1 MLSPLEVAKIHKFL
15 GYPLTT
21 GSQEPGMGWGVVD
34 KLQTAIPDMVANLI
48 PMGEELVREFITRLE
63 CIEKQLANQR
73 GDLAVLAV
81 GSVQLAGR
89 DGMSS
94 VEDEYRKWA
103 KKLSDTLAIPL
114 YRHSSYQREIGS
126 FSGRVIEQC

>member
-63 CIEKQLANQR
+63 CIEKQQQEAYAGQQ
-73 GDLAVLAV
+73 VV
-81 GSVQLAGR
+81 VAGR
-89 DGMSS
+89 VTMAGPQAIQALKLAYEHEQAKLADAIN
-94 VEDEYRKWA
+94 VPVYRNSA
-103 KKLSDTLAIPL
+103 YAGGAQPHPL
-114 YRHSSYQREIGS
+114 D
-126 FSGRVIEQC
+126 C

>member
-63 CIEKQLANQR
+63 CIEKQQQEAYAGQQ
-73 GDLAVLAV
+73 VV
-81 GSVQLAGR
+81 VAGR
-89 DGMSS
+89 VTMAGPQAIQALKLAYEHEQAKLADAIN
-94 VEDEYRKWA
+94 VPVYRNSA
-103 KKLSDTLAIPL
+103 YAGDAQPHPL
-114 YRHSSYQREIGS
+114 D
-126 FSGRVIEQC
+126 C